1 MKSISLIILGII
13 FTLSSVAQDKNIKP
27 KTKASTTTT
36 ATSGF
41 SSVKIGYELPNEE
54 IHFYDVITKETKL
67 LAEITETRPTLFVFS
82 CNTCPYVIKAQQR
95 TQELI
100 NLAKELNISLFIVN
114 SNEAQR
120 DDVDSEDAMQDYAN
134 NHNYEH
140 YYIDKNSVFANL
152 LGATKTPEVF
162 LFDKDN
168 KLVYKGA
175 MDDNPA
181 NPEEAGER
189 YLFDAMHALVNNQP
203 IKIKESK
210 SVGCTI
216 KRIK

>member
-1 MKSISLIILGII
+1 MKSISLILLGVVL
-13 FTLSSVAQDKNIKP
+13 TLSSVAQDKNIKP
-27 KTKASTTTT
+27 KTKATTSTT
-36 ATSGF
+36 ATSGYA
-41 SSVKIGYELPNEE
+41 SVKIGYELPNEE

-67 LAEITETRPTLFVFS
+67 LAEIIDSRPTLFVFS

-100 NLAKELNISLFIVN
+100 NLAKELNISLIIIN

-120 DDVDSEDAMQDYAN
+120 DDVDSEDAMVDYAH
-134 NHNYEH
+134 NHNYEQ
-140 YYIDKNSVFANL
+140 YYIDKSSAFANL

-162 LFDKDN
+162 LFNQDN

-181 NPEEAGER
+181 NPEEAAER
-189 YLFDAMHALVNNQP
+189 YLFDAMHALVNGQP
-203 IKIKESK
+203 IKVKESK